1 MTPDVAPWY
10 ERAMAD
16 TRILDVRTTTR
27 TEMVDITSLVRN
39 AIRASGVDGG
49 IACVFCPHTTAGLTI
64 QENTNPSVRRDLLA
78 HLEKLVPRDG
88 GYEHSEDNEDAHIK
102 SSMVGASIAL
112 VVDGGKPHL
121 GQWQAIYFCEFDGP
135 RSRRVLVKVVG

>member
-1 MTPDVAPWY
+1 
-10 ERAMAD
+10 MAE

-27 TEMVDITSLVRN
+27 SELVDITSVVRN
-39 AIRASGVDGG
+39 AIRASGVESG
-49 IACVFCPHTTAGLTI
+49 IACLFCPHTTAGLTI

-78 HLEKLVPRDG
+78 RLDLLVPRDG

-102 SSMVGASIAL
+102 SSLLGVSLSL
-112 VVDGGKPHL
+112 VVDGGRPHL

-135 RSRRVLVKVVG
+135 RSRRLLLKVVAG